1 MAGMKRFVT
10 YIYAYEE
17 EKKGSNVGFARIEI
31 RDRMQELR
39 FICAASMRRRGM
51 QSVSVPAGSGRREGS
66 NRCDRSTG
74 R

>member
-31 RDRMQELR
+31 RGQDARIEIHLR
-39 FICAASMRRRGM
+39 RLRHAECICSSAKR
-51 QSVSVPAGSGRREGS
+51 QAGRKQQV
-66 NRCDRSTG
+66 
-74 R
+74 

>member
-31 RDRMQELR
+31 RGQDARIEIRLR
-39 FICAASMRRRGM
+39 HAECICSSAKR
-51 QSVSVPAGSGRREGS
+51 QAGRKQQV
-66 NRCDRSTG
+66 
-74 R
+74 

>member
-31 RDRMQELR
+31 RGQDARIEIHLRGVYAAFMQRLR
-39 FICAASMRRRGM
+39 HAECICSSGKR
-51 QSVSVPAGSGRREGS
+51 QAGRKRPV
-66 NRCDRSTG
+66 
-74 R
+74 

>member
-31 RDRMQELR
+31 RGQDARIEIHLR
-39 FICAASMRRRGM
+39 GVYAACICSSGKR
-51 QSVSVPAGSGRREGS
+51 QAGRKQPV
-66 NRCDRSTG
+66 
-74 R
+74 